1 MKKNDLA
8 ISRYIRLK
16 KYGKAFAILTY
27 HSSKEE
33 IISSLES
40 LENWQ
45 VLSARISKL
54 ARLLPSVKPSW
65 IE

>member
-1 MKKNDLA
+1 MRKNDLA

-16 KYGKAFAILTY
+16 KYGKAFAVLTY
-27 HSSKEE
+27 GASKED

-40 LENWQ
+40 LQNWQ
-45 VLSARISKL
+45 VLSARIVKL